1 MKKRIITAAFLAF
14 IFGNK
19 ANAQETKTDSSA
31 YKKTKLKIEEVNFIS
46 SYYTQDGN
54 NSAVTGGVGTE
65 KLTDVAT
72 TLDIKVSRRDKK
84 NRKQLYG
91 FELGVDSYTSASSD
105 KIDPNT
111 VTSASYQDVRVY
123 PSLNFSS
130 ENEEKRQI
138 FSSGVS
144 ASAEYD
150 YFSLGAN
157 LGYTKYSK
165 NKNTEFNVKG
175 MAFFDT
181 WKVILPIELRN
192 NPDPNYKQGDMKPR
206 TSYNLGFTL
215 SQVMNRNFQMAF
227 LLDLGY
233 QEGLLATKFNRVYFN
248 DSPLN
253 SALATVKSE
262 NLPDTRFKIPIG
274 MRANYFLG
282 DHLILRAFYRYY
294 WDNWNI
300 NSHTISLEPTIKL
313 SAFSSLSIPYRYYVQ
328 TKADYFQPIFQ
339 HNLADEYFTSD
350 YDLSAFSSNMIGLG
364 YKIVDHNKGLF
375 NVKRINSLELRYGYY
390 NRNNG
395 LSSHI
400 VTLAMKFK

>member
-1 MKKRIITAAFLAF
+1 MKRRLITAAFLAF
-14 IFGNK
+14 LFGNK
-19 ANAQETKTDSSA
+19 AKAQDNTSDSSA

-46 SYYTQDGN
+46 SYYTQNGN

-65 KLTDVAT
+65 KLTDIAT

-91 FELGVDSYTSASSD
+91 FEVGVDSYTSASSD
-105 KIDPNT
+105 KIDPST

-123 PSLNFSS
+123 PSLSFST

-138 FSSGVS
+138 FSSGIS
-144 ASAEYD
+144 TSAEFD
-150 YFSLGAN
+150 YFSIGAN

-181 WKVILPIELRN
+181 WKVILPVELRN

-215 SQVMNRNFQMAF
+215 SQVMNRNFQLAF

-233 QEGLLATKFNRVYFN
+233 QQGLLATKFNRVYFN
-248 DSPLN
+248 D
-253 SALATVKSE
+253 LATTVKSE
-262 NLPDTRFKIPIG
+262 NLPETRFKIPVG
-274 MRANYFLG
+274 MRGSYFIG
-282 DHLILRAFYRYY
+282 DHFILRGFYRYY

-300 NSHTISLEPTIKL
+300 NSHTISLEPTIKI
-313 SAFSSLSIPYRYYVQ
+313 SAFSSLSIPYRFYTQ
-328 TKADYFQPIFQ
+328 NAAKYFQPIYQ
-339 HNLADEYFTSD
+339 HNLGEEFFTSD

-364 YKIVDHNKGLF
+364 YKMIDHDKGLF
-375 NVKRINSLELRYGYY
+375 NVKRINSLEIRYGYY

-400 VTLAMKFK
+400 ITLAMKFK